1 METTTDSIDG
11 FFFLKRPVG
20 VVFPWGL
27 EFREFRITI
36 LPHSPFPPVLHF
48 QITFLFHFNL
58 GLEEEEGGEATKKS
72 QCALAL

>member
-1 METTTDSIDG
+1 METTTDSIDSFV
-11 FFFLKRPVG
+11 FFCEDTGRSCLPMG
-20 VVFPWGL
+20 AGIQ
-27 EFREFRITI
+27 FRITI

-48 QITFLFHFNL
+48 QITFLFHFRL